1 MKKELAYLLGY
12 FYADG
17 SLSPSKKYP
26 VIELQEEDGNYLFK
40 LAKKQLLTNKF
51 RKRDRKNSSISQI
64 AFNITNKKYRKL
76 FENIMS
82 NKINMNTI
90 KDYILEEDYPYF
102 LRGFF
107 DGDGCIINRD
117 NSRCSA
123 LYFYGAFNQD
133 WSFILNIFE
142 VLSIKYNYSLN
153 IRKQGKHKSSF
164 ICISSKYDCA
174 KLFEYLYPNCI
185 YDFGLFRKYEKLL
198 ISKMSIKRK
207 RPNTR
212 RENTFCIKHYTK

>member
-1 MKKELAYLLGY
+1 MKKELVYLLGY

-40 LAKKQLLTNKF
+40 LAKRQLLTNKF
-51 RKRDRKNSSISQI
+51 RKRDRKNSSVSQI
-64 AFNITNKKYRKL
+64 AFNITSKKYRKL

-82 NKINMNTI
+82 NKIDMNII
-90 KDYILEEDYPYF
+90 KDYISEEDYPYF

-107 DGDGCIINRD
+107 DGDGCICLRKTKSVI
-117 NSRCSA
+117 
-123 LYFYGAFNQD
+123 YFYGSFDQN
-133 WSFILNIFE
+133 WSFVLNILDS
-142 VLSIKYNYSLN
+142 LSIKYNHSLN
-153 IRKQGKHKSSF
+153 IRKEGRHKSSF
-164 ICISSKYDCA
+164 ICVSSKYDCA
-174 KLFEYLYPNCI
+174 KLFEYLYPNCA

-207 RPNTR
+207 RPNTK
-212 RENTFCIKHYTK
+212 RENTFCVKYYDK